1 MKLHLALELIYFFH
15 MHFVCN
21 GLIKGTSQLTNYES
35 YARCCPKNQNYD
47 PKAPTDECTDFSAW

>member
-1 MKLHLALELIYFFH
+1 

-35 YARCCPKNQNYD
+35 YARCCPKNPNYD
-47 PKAPTDECTDFSAW
+47 PKAPKDECTDFSAW